1 MNVYSKYN
9 TLYIIN
15 ITTYEYPFIHNKLFL
30 LPI

>member
-1 MNVYSKYN
+1 MYVYSKYN

-15 ITTYEYPFIHNKLFL
+15 ITTYEYPFTHNKFL